1 MTKEQILRE
10 LLNIYKIQAIDLSIM
25 YKIEFGDD
33 VLAEINRLQNM
44 LMEMEEQEL
53 WDQTL
58 MDGLEDEPP
67 YVSDDFQIG
76 SDGARELIEPL
87 GFDDYYWNSGEWK
100 QPPVKI
106 KHGDLVDIR
115 HEDYPVPLI
124 GRYIGKGYG
133 VVELYHYSKET
144 KHVVGKVYSRGLD
157 RNPRL
162 VSDEVLFQF
171 IKD

>member
-44 LMEMEEQEL
+44 LMEKEEQEL

-76 SDGARELIEPL
+76 SDGAYEHGIVDQIMGKITTHIRTTSREPSMI
-87 GFDDYYWNSGEWK
+87 
-100 QPPVKI
+100 
-106 KHGDLVDIR
+106 LV
-115 HEDYPVPLI
+115 HPATFYKLVYEFK
-124 GRYIGKGYG
+124 RYVTLDPASNFSDVRFRGI
-133 VVELYHYSKET
+133 
-144 KHVVGKVYSRGLD
+144 KVYKSTDVLEGD
-157 RNPRL
+157 TL
-162 VSDEVLFQF
+162 VG
-171 IKD
+171 

>member
-76 SDGARELIEPL
+76 SDGAYE
-87 GFDDYYWNSGEWK
+87 
-100 QPPVKI
+100 
-106 KHGDLVDIR
+106 H
-115 HEDYPVPLI
+115 
-124 GRYIGKGYG
+124 
-133 VVELYHYSKET
+133 KE
-144 KHVVGKVYSRGLD
+144 
-157 RNPRL
+157 
-162 VSDEVLFQF
+162 
-171 IKD
+171 KDNE

>member
-1 MTKEQILRE
+1 MTKEQILKE

-76 SDGARELIEPL
+76 SGGAYENKEKDMKNLTIEIVITDGDKKAKTTMDVLEYKTLKELHGVSLIDLQVDTLLEEIEKS
-87 GFDDYYWNSGEWK
+87 NK
-100 QPPVKI
+100 
-106 KHGDLVDIR
+106 
-115 HEDYPVPLI
+115 
-124 GRYIGKGYG
+124 
-133 VVELYHYSKET
+133 
-144 KHVVGKVYSRGLD
+144 
-157 RNPRL
+157 
-162 VSDEVLFQF
+162 
-171 IKD
+171 

>member
-1 MTKEQILRE
+1 MSKEEILLQ

-44 LMEMEEQEL
+44 LIEMEEQEL

-76 SDGARELIEPL
+76 SDGAYE
-87 GFDDYYWNSGEWK
+87 NK
-100 QPPVKI
+100 K
-106 KHGDLVDIR
+106 
-115 HEDYPVPLI
+115 
-124 GRYIGKGYG
+124 
-133 VVELYHYSKET
+133 
-144 KHVVGKVYSRGLD
+144 
-157 RNPRL
+157 
-162 VSDEVLFQF
+162 
-171 IKD
+171 KDNE

>member
-10 LLNIYKIQAIDLSIM
+10 LLDIYKTQAIDLSIM
-25 YKIEFGDD
+25 YKIEFGND

-76 SDGARELIEPL
+76 PDGANEHKEKDMKNLTIEIVITDGDKKAKTTMDVLEYKTLKEL
-87 GFDDYYWNSGEWK
+87 
-100 QPPVKI
+100 
-106 KHGDLVDIR
+106 HGVSLVDLQVDTLL
-115 HEDYPVPLI
+115 E
-124 GRYIGKGYG
+124 
-133 VVELYHYSKET
+133 E
-144 KHVVGKVYSRGLD
+144 
-157 RNPRL
+157 
-162 VSDEVLFQF
+162 
-171 IKD
+171 IKKSNK

>member
-1 MTKEQILRE
+1 MNKEQILRE

-44 LMEMEEQEL
+44 LIEMEEQEL

-76 SDGARELIEPL
+76 SDGAYE
-87 GFDDYYWNSGEWK
+87 NK
-100 QPPVKI
+100 K
-106 KHGDLVDIR
+106 
-115 HEDYPVPLI
+115 
-124 GRYIGKGYG
+124 
-133 VVELYHYSKET
+133 
-144 KHVVGKVYSRGLD
+144 
-157 RNPRL
+157 
-162 VSDEVLFQF
+162 
-171 IKD
+171 KDNE

>member
-1 MTKEQILRE
+1 MSKEEILKE

-44 LMEMEEQEL
+44 LMEMEETEL

-76 SDGARELIEPL
+76 SDGAYE
-87 GFDDYYWNSGEWK
+87 N
-100 QPPVKI
+100 
-106 KHGDLVDIR
+106 
-115 HEDYPVPLI
+115 
-124 GRYIGKGYG
+124 
-133 VVELYHYSKET
+133 KE
-144 KHVVGKVYSRGLD
+144 
-157 RNPRL
+157 
-162 VSDEVLFQF
+162 
-171 IKD
+171 KDNE

>member
-58 MDGLEDEPP
+58 MDGLKDEPP

-76 SDGARELIEPL
+76 SDGAYEHGIVDQIMGKITTHIRTTSREPNMILEHPATFYKL
-87 GFDDYYWNSGEWK
+87 VYEFKRYVTFDPTSNFSDVRFRG
-100 QPPVKI
+100 I
-106 KHGDLVDIR
+106 
-115 HEDYPVPLI
+115 
-124 GRYIGKGYG
+124 
-133 VVELYHYSKET
+133 
-144 KHVVGKVYSRGLD
+144 KVYKSTDVLEGET
-157 RNPRL
+157 L
-162 VSDEVLFQF
+162 VG
-171 IKD
+171 

>member
-1 MTKEQILRE
+1 MTKEQILKE

-67 YVSDDFQIG
+67 YVSNDFQIG
-76 SDGARELIEPL
+76 SDGAYE
-87 GFDDYYWNSGEWK
+87 N
-100 QPPVKI
+100 
-106 KHGDLVDIR
+106 
-115 HEDYPVPLI
+115 
-124 GRYIGKGYG
+124 
-133 VVELYHYSKET
+133 KE
-144 KHVVGKVYSRGLD
+144 
-157 RNPRL
+157 
-162 VSDEVLFQF
+162 
-171 IKD
+171 KDNEHN